1 MQNNPNSIK
10 GSIKLKSLSD
20 PSINK
25 DAYNNGFIDLAS
37 VEPSLG
43 LPTGTTNTIPNSAYY
58 FPVVGIDSYYANSRK
73 FTGDDSL
80 VLKNGNL
87 GINNNNPIYDLD
99 INGNLNV
106 LSGANIATLSAISLV
121 PSSLSNTLSVG
132 YPGGVYFNSDAYFN
146 NSNFIKNV
154 TASNLFANSLST
166 NSLVYNNK
174 ITITYTLSNANV
186 NSLNI
191 SGSLTAT
198 NITVLSSLKAFSV
211 SATNTF
217 TNSLTANSMSIAN
230 QLSVGGDIYAKS
242 IHGVVD
248 LDPNSSLTYVNNAL
262 SINTNNDYY
271 FALRPSDS
279 YSTDD
284 VNVIRN
290 KSGLFDSTV
299 SINETYIY
307 KPFFKTLGGA
317 LNYVKN
323 NNLSGRSLI
332 FLLDEDIIEGEK
344 LRPSVLTPND
354 NSGKYSSGV
363 NTGNMVGAFYST
375 EWLGTNYPA
384 MTAAGVKGGMF
395 YWSPDGIN
403 RVSGYQEYMNFVDLN
418 FRYIYIQGRTEIG
431 ISKGLS
437 NYSPA
442 LKSWASWPY
451 KIYDTPSPR
460 ISFRSY
466 FNNTLALSGNFGNQN
481 EVYNTWL
488 SLSGVTTTRFA
499 RPIAFNNANSDINV
513 LNVIMEF
520 DSNGYD
526 SSAIIAY
533 NGRVLLQNVT
543 VAALGTAPYS
553 FGAVCCFQKPAQV
566 YIQGVQTTLDP
577 FYFNNGTTYYN
588 LRTTNGIIDQGEPTY
603 YPGYFAVVGNSKRK
617 SPTSFLGGIIRVM
630 DGGYI
635 NYYDYGLPFRA
646 WGFQSFIT
654 CCPIIDGDINA
665 TSFFKIE
672 NNSLA
677 RDITTY
683 LVSGTSLGFN
693 LSSYDVNYGNPTSPF
708 TTDALNFK
716 YIDLGGSFNNVL
728 FPMAG
733 KLYPWEIKGATLP
746 SGTGYTYYYPFNY
759 NGKHNGD
766 SRDSYVYNTSNY
778 TVNLSAYIYGN
789 NTNGIVSY
797 TNAVG
802 NNWTLAYRP
811 LSLGNGKDNN
821 SSLVPFEYY
830 FNIQSPQ
837 TYLSPQSNYVY
848 KLNYYTQPAR

>member
-10 GSIKLKSLSD
+10 GSVKLKSLSD
-20 PSINK
+20 PSLTK

-58 FPVVGIDSYYANSRK
+58 FPVVGIDPYYANSRK

-87 GINNNNPIYDLD
+87 GINNSNPVYDLD

-106 LSGANIATLSAISLV
+106 LSGANLVTLSAINLV

-154 TASNLFANSLST
+154 TASNLFANSLSA

-174 ITITYTLSNANV
+174 ITITYTLSNANI

-211 SATNTF
+211 SASNIF
-217 TNSLTANSMSIAN
+217 TNSLTANSMSIVN

-242 IHGVVD
+242 VHGVVD

-271 FALRPSDS
+271 FIIRPSDS

-284 VNVIRN
+284 VNVSRT
-290 KSGLFDSTV
+290 KYGLFDATV
-299 SINETYIY
+299 SINEPGLY

-317 LNYVKN
+317 LNYVRN
-323 NNLSGRSLI
+323 YNLSGKDLVFLI
-332 FLLDEDIIEGEK
+332 DEDIIEGEK

-354 NSGKYSSGV
+354 NSGKYSSGT
-363 NTGNMVGAFYST
+363 NSGNMVGAFYST

-384 MTAAGVKGGMF
+384 MTAAGIKGGMF

-403 RVSGYQEYMNFVDLN
+403 KVSGFQSYIDFNNLN
-418 FRYIYIQGRTEIG
+418 FKYLYIQGRTEIG

-437 NYSPA
+437 PYSPP
-442 LKSWASWPY
+442 LKQWSPWPY
-451 KIYDTPSPR
+451 KIYDTASPR

-481 EVYNTWL
+481 QVYNTWL
-488 SLSGVTTTRFA
+488 SLSGANTRAA
-499 RPIAFNNANSDINV
+499 RPISFNNQNSEFYIQ
-513 LNVIMEF
+513 NVILEF

-526 SSAIIAY
+526 SSAVMVY
-533 NGRVLLQNVT
+533 TGNVYLQNVT
-543 VAALGTAPYS
+543 IAALGTALYQY
-553 FGAVCCFQKPAQV
+553 GAVCSFQKPAQV

-577 FYFNNGTTYYN
+577 FYFNNGSTYYN
-588 LRTTNGIIDQGEPTY
+588 LRTANGIINGEPAY
-603 YPGYFAVVGNSKRK
+603 YPGYFAIVGNSKRK
-617 SPTSFLGGIIRVM
+617 LPTSFTRGLIAVR
-630 DGGYI
+630 DGGYL
-635 NYYDYGLPFRA
+635 NYNDYGYTVRA
-646 WGFQSFIT
+646 WGFQSYIQA
-654 CCPIIDGDINA
+654 CPIIDGDINSA
-665 TSFFKIE
+665 SFLRLE
-672 NNSLA
+672 NGCAA

-693 LSSYDVNYGNPTSPF
+693 LSSYDTNYTTPDNPF
-708 TTDALNFK
+708 ITTNALNFK
-716 YIDLGGSFNNVL
+716 YIDFYGSFSNAL
-728 FPMAG
+728 FPKAG
-733 KLYPWEIKGATLP
+733 YLYPWEFNGANPP
-746 SGTGYTYYYPFNY
+746 SATGYTYYYPFNY
-759 NGKHNGD
+759 NGVHNGD
-766 SRDSYVYNTSNY
+766 STDAYVYNTSNY
-778 TVNLSAYIYGN
+778 TVNLSAFIYGN
-789 NTNGIVSY
+789 NTNGITSGA
-797 TNAVG
+797 NAVG
-802 NNWTLAYRP
+802 NPWILAYRP

-821 SSLVPFEYY
+821 SSAVPFEYY

-837 TYLSPQSNYVY
+837 QNLYPLSDYKY
-848 KLNYYTQPAR
+848 KLNYYTQPIR